1 MNRMTRLL
9 YAIFIALFLIG
20 CSKQQMA
27 GGRTIKISAEGNHCV
42 DDPNC
47 HNRWHWAIPP
57 VSHAD
62 PGDVLVYETRDA
74 LDSPFTE
81 ESTPADVAG
90 ANLNV
95 VHPLTGPV
103 YINGAERGDVLAVTL
118 IDIEP
123 NPFGY
128 TVIVP
133 GFGFLRDLYP
143 EPHIVRWNL
152 DRSAATS
159 VDMPGI
165 KVPFAGF
172 MGTVGVAP
180 GPEEVEKMYQRETA
194 LAAAGGFVLPP
205 EPMDAQPSDICG
217 PGGQH
222 ADRCLRTVPPRENG
236 GNMDVKQMQVGTTLY
251 LPVFVE
257 GALLSMGDIHYAQG
271 DGEVSGTAIEM
282 SAIVKVEVEVL
293 KGKGKDITQPHVEGH
308 DNQLKKIAPGS
319 FYGTVGY
326 PIKQKDKVTPQQA
339 YLDGERIGDLENL
352 SEDLTLAARDALLQ
366 MIEYLVREKGLTR
379 EQAYILCSAAVD
391 LRISQLVDVP
401 NFGVL
406 AVLPLEVFE

>member
-1 MNRMTRLL
+1 MAKIKKSLVL
-9 YAIFIALFLIG
+9 FVVLPLFLIPACEEQSG
-20 CSKQQMA
+20 Q
-27 GGRTIKISAEGNHCV
+27 TIRIPATGDRCA

-57 VSHAD
+57 VAHAN

-74 LDSPFTE
+74 LDKAFNNQ
-81 ESTPADVAG
+81 STPADVAA
-90 ANLNV
+90 ANLNL

-103 YINGAERGDVLAVTL
+103 YINGAKRGDVLAVTL

-123 NPFGY
+123 DPFGY

-143 EPHIVRWNL
+143 DPYIVRWKL
-152 DRSAATS
+152 DRTAATS
-159 VDMPGI
+159 ADMPGI
-165 KVPFAGF
+165 KVPFIGF

-180 GPEEVEKMYQRETA
+180 GPEEVDKIYQREEA
-194 LAAAGGFVLPP
+194 LRLAGGVVLPP
-205 EPMDAQPSDICG
+205 QPMDAQPADICG
-217 PGGQH
+217 PDGPH
-222 ADRCLRTVPPRENG
+222 STRCLRTVPPRENG
-236 GNMDVKQMQVGTTLY
+236 GNMDAKQMQVGTVLY
-251 LPVFVE
+251 LPVFAD

-282 SAIVKVEVEVL
+282 EATVTVKVDVL
-293 KGKGKDITQPHVEGH
+293 KGKGDLITQPHVEGH
-308 DNQLKKIAPGS
+308 DDQLKKIAPGS

-326 PIKQKDKVTPQQA
+326 PIKLKDKVIPQET

-352 SEDLTLAARDALLQ
+352 SENLTLAARDALLQ
-366 MIEYLVREKGLTR
+366 MINYLVKEKGLTR

>member
-1 MNRMTRLL
+1 M
-9 YAIFIALFLIG
+9 
-20 CSKQQMA
+20 
-27 GGRTIKISAEGNHCV
+27 
-42 DDPNC
+42 
-47 HNRWHWAIPP
+47 
-57 VSHAD
+57 
-62 PGDVLVYETRDA
+62 
-74 LDSPFTE
+74 
-81 ESTPADVAG
+81 
-90 ANLNV
+90 
-95 VHPLTGPV
+95 
-103 YINGAERGDVLAVTL
+103 AVTL

-152 DRSAATS
+152 DRRAATS

-165 KVPFAGF
+165 HVPFAGF

-205 EPMDAQPSDICG
+205 EPMDAQPTDICG
-217 PGGQH
+217 PGGPH

-326 PIKQKDKVTPQQA
+326 PIKLKDKVTPQQA